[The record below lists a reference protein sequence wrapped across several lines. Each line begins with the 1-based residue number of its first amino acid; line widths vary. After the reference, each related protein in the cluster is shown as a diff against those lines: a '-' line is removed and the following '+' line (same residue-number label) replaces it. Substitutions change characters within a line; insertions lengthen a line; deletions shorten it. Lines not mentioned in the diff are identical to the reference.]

1 MMARQF
7 SDLRRRPAVRAPKAR
22 MVLVCEGQ
30 NTEPDYF
37 RALKENLS
45 KRSLDIILV
54 PAAGVPMTLAKA
66 ALEEARKLKNSVGTD
81 GDRVCAIFDRDE
93 HPRFEEAI
101 AFCIRHRIMVGYT
114 NPCFELWLIW
124 HLENYGANAHR
135 HEVQKAFAR
144 LVPDYSPAA
153 NKTADFSRLMDGVDN
168 ACNWSK
174 HHFHARIAEGARYGA
189 PSSQLHEIIDC
200 IKTFD

>member
-1 MMARQF
+1 MARQF
-7 SDLRRRPAVRAPKAR
+7 SSLRRRAPTKAPKAR
-22 MVLVCEGQ
+22 MVLVCEGK

-37 RALKENLS
+37 RALRQNLN
-45 KRSLDIILV
+45 KQSLEIKV
-54 PAAGVPMTLAKA
+54 VEAAGVPMTVAQEALRQAKI
-66 ALEEARKLKNSVGTD
+66 LKNSVGIE

-93 HPRFEEAI
+93 HPKFDEAI
-101 AFCIRHRIMVGYT
+101 EFCRRHKIMVGYT

-124 HLENYGANAHR
+124 HFENYGANSHR

-144 LVPDYSPAA
+144 LVPDYSLAA
-153 NKTADFSRLMDGVDN
+153 NKTADFSKLMGGVDY

-174 HHFHARIAEGARYGA
+174 HHFDARIAEGARYGA